1 MKMKIAY
8 TIIITVVVFL
18 ASCSNDDS
26 SPIFRQGD
34 LQIQTQKDTWTYVS
48 LESGNTI
55 GTCAL
60 GDSIAEKTWSQRTDW
75 DIAICNGMIR
85 TNSGTSGIGHGGI
98 VNIMPD
104 FYETADVAPEDDY
117 KTDTDTTYIW

>member
-1 MKMKIAY
+1 MKIAY

-34 LQIQTQKDTWTYVS
+34 LQIQTQR
-48 LESGNTI
+48 NTI